1 MSTTRY
7 DIDASD
13 GWVEVAAAGD
23 DFMIEMVTIGRA
35 FVAISEAAPDPTDAY
50 HKLLQR
56 DVMVRTGT
64 GAAYVRNPNALTP
77 ITVVVSV

>member
-7 DIDASD
+7 DIDAAD
-13 GWVEVAAAGD
+13 GWVEVAAAGE
-23 DFMIEMVTIGRA
+23 DFMIEMATTGRA
-35 FVAISEAAPDPTDAY
+35 FVAVSESAPAANAAY

-56 DVMVRTGT
+56 DVMVRSGT
-64 GAAYVRNPNALTP
+64 GAAYVRNPNALGP